1 MAPEQQY
8 ITRTNISR
16 SFDLRI
22 HKLVVLWTLLTKR
35 ARMPPKYH
43 IPLIAM
49 VSNTWA
55 KGKIG

>member
-8 ITRTNISR
+8 IARTIIPEAFN
-16 SFDLRI
+16 LRI
-22 HKLVVLWTLLTKR
+22 HKLVELWTLLTKI
-35 ARMPPKYH
+35 ARMPPNYQ
-43 IPLIAM
+43 IPLIAV